1 MNTGRTRGYTTL
13 ETSVRDAPARRR
25 SHVPGRARGPPTAD
39 ARVRR
44 SPAGWRG
51 LLHAFVVPLA
61 THMID
66 RFAYSGVDARKFL
79 HESEFPDDA
88 DVVDLCCGVGFSC
101 ARNGRVTAVDTSEQM
116 LAIAKLRRSDVHTFA
131 VGNAETWG
139 EVRARAQRRAAQ
151 CRGSLPRSRAPHDAD
166 ASADGRCARCMW
178 QSASCDISTVMF
190 GMHEMPAYARRR
202 VIRNALRIARSK
214 VLIVDI
220 WPGFEPTPM
229 MLSGEPFV
237 LDYLANVDDDID
249 SSYDPEEWQVTR
261 VDVVEEHVRMWKFE
275 KVWGI

>member
-1 MNTGRTRGYTTL
+1 VAAESHATFIAETAEAAGRSVARLL
-13 ETSVRDAPARRR
+13 EWE
-25 SHVPGRARGPPTAD
+25 HERAATYERLGAHEYWAD
-39 ARVRR
+39 PRIHNFGNL
-44 SPAGWRG
+44 GWRG

-139 EVRARAQRRAAQ
+139 E
-151 CRGSLPRSRAPHDAD
+151 
-166 ASADGRCARCMW
+166 
-178 QSASCDISTVMF
+178 SASCDISTVMF